1 MFLDWPALSTRIC
14 VRAHEMDSWV
24 EVLVEQA
31 WTSVCAM
38 AHIIHLH
45 TYTHIHLYTHIS
57 IDIHTK

>member
-1 MFLDWPALSTRIC
+1 M
-14 VRAHEMDSWV
+14 RAHEVDIWV